1 MGVWDGACEEE
12 EYEGEINVDTL
23 EILLR
28 HCLLHFGFWVYEWS
42 SGWTGH
48 LGPHGVRIRYD
59 MIPQVMIIFGILGLR

>member
-1 MGVWDGACEEE
+1 VGVWDGAWEEE

-28 HCLLHFGFWVYEWS
+28 HCLLHFWVYVWS

-48 LGPHGVRIRYD
+48 LGHGV
-59 MIPQVMIIFGILGLR
+59 GI